1 MQGILIIPKRIWRRV
16 IKMMMEPFYERFPD
30 IAEKETRCL
39 IVMNEESGLPKG
51 EYFLI
56 ESYCNRANC
65 DCRRVFINISS
76 KDMILATIGYGWE
89 SIEFYEQW
97 MGGKELVKDV
107 KGPIL
112 ELTGQQTAYS
122 KTLLELFEKVMLTDA
137 LFIERLKRHYTMF
150 KKNCKENESIDE
162 DINQDLEHFD
172 PDLHT
177 ISSLCKETGTG
188 IDAISDKNKE
198 AFYPILMRIEET
210 IRDWSLE
217 DRTLKDS
224 DVIESLKKIR
234 DNLFS
239 ESTKFNELEKRIINN
254 LKLVLFLNKYD
265 KRDVS
270 LSISC
275 VLRSAKLHRSIS
287 GSRGYLTFVSQFFNA
302 MKQQGRET

>member
-1 MQGILIIPKRIWRRV
+1 MPWILIIPKRIWSMV

-56 ESYCNRANC
+56 ESYCNRPNC

-76 KDMILATIGYGWE
+76 KDMIQATIGYGWE

-122 KTLLELFEKVMLTDA
+122 KTLLELFEKLILTDA
-137 LFIERLKRHYTMF
+137 LLIERLKRHYSMF
-150 KKNCKENESIDE
+150 KKDCQKNASITDDLNEN
-162 DINQDLEHFD
+162 LENFD
-172 PDLHT
+172 PDMHT

-188 IDAISDKNKE
+188 IDAISDRNKE
-198 AFYPILMRIEET
+198 AFYPILMKIEET
-210 IRDWSLE
+210 IRDRSLE
-217 DRTLKDS
+217 DRSLKDS
-224 DVIESLKKIR
+224 DVIEALKNIR
-234 DNLFS
+234 DRLFS
-239 ESTKFNELEKRIINN
+239 ENMKFNELEKGIIDN
-254 LKLVLFLNKYD
+254 LKLILLLNNYD

-275 VLRSAKLHRSIS
+275 VLRSAKLHRSIG
-287 GSRGYLTFVSQFFNA
+287 GSRGYLTFISQFFNA
-302 MKQQGRET
+302 MKQQGREK